1 MVGDVR
7 KIGWLVGVEAHEK
20 KRRRGGFCGGAC
32 SYIQCVLIEQRKT
45 G

>member
-7 KIGWLVGVEAHEK
+7 KIGWLVGIDAHDK
-20 KRRRGGFCGGAC
+20 KRRRGGFRGGAC
-32 SYIQCVLIEQRKT
+32 SYSQCVLIEQRKT

>member
-20 KRRRGGFCGGAC
+20 KRRRGGFRGGAC
-32 SYIQCVLIEQRKT
+32 SYIQCVLVEQRKT
-45 G
+45 S

>member
-20 KRRRGGFCGGAC
+20 KRRRGGSRGGAC
-32 SYIQCVLIEQRKT
+32 SYSQCVLIEQRKT

>member
-7 KIGWLVGVEAHEK
+7 KIGWLVGIEAHEK
-20 KRRRGGFCGGAC
+20 KRRRGGFRGGAC
-32 SYIQCVLIEQRKT
+32 SYSQCVLIEQRKT

>member
-7 KIGWLVGVEAHEK
+7 KIGWLVGIEAHDK
-20 KRRRGGFCGGAC
+20 KRRRGGSRGGAC
-32 SYIQCVLIEQRKT
+32 SYSQCVLIEQRKT

>member
-7 KIGWLVGVEAHEK
+7 KIGWLVGIEAHDK
-20 KRRRGGFCGGAC
+20 KRRRGGFRGGAC
-32 SYIQCVLIEQRKT
+32 SYSQCVLIEQRKT

>member
-7 KIGWLVGVEAHEK
+7 KIGWLVGIDAHEK
-20 KRRRGGFCGGAC
+20 KRRRGGFRGGAC
-32 SYIQCVLIEQRKT
+32 SYSQCVLIEQRKT

>member
-7 KIGWLVGVEAHEK
+7 KIGWLVGVEAHDK
-20 KRRRGGFCGGAC
+20 KRRRGGFRGGAC
-32 SYIQCVLIEQRKT
+32 SYSQCVLIEQRKT

>member
-7 KIGWLVGVEAHEK
+7 KIGWLVGIEAHEK
-20 KRRRGGFCGGAC
+20 KRRRGGFRGGAC
-32 SYIQCVLIEQRKT
+32 SYSQCVLVEQRKT

>member
-7 KIGWLVGVEAHEK
+7 KIGWLVGVEAHDK
-20 KRRRGGFCGGAC
+20 KRRRGGSRGGAC
-32 SYIQCVLIEQRKT
+32 SYSQCVLIEQRKT